1 MVRGCIVGTGHH
13 LPEKIVTNKDMEA
26 FCDTTDE
33 WITQRTGIRA
43 RHNVAPGEGTS
54 DLAAPA
60 TLHAI
65 EAAGM
70 DPADID
76 LLLCCTT
83 TPDNV
88 VPATACRIQE
98 YIGAKNAAAMDLNAA
113 CSGFIYGVAT
123 ADAFIKT
130 GQAKNVAIVG
140 SEVASNRLNY
150 QRRDTAVLFGDGAGA
165 VVMAPSENGRGVLTS
180 HMWAD
185 GSGVE
190 MLWYPGGGSKI
201 PVTHENLDDLDI
213 HTVQMN
219 GQGVFKRA
227 VTDFSAAIA
236 KALDTA
242 GYTIDDV
249 DVMIPHQANVRIINA
264 VAHKVGLPEEKCI
277 INLDRVG
284 NLIAGSIPVALDEAV
299 RGGRVKEG
307 DLVLL
312 AGFGAGLTWAS
323 ALIRW

>member
-1 MVRGCIVGTGHH
+1 MERARIVGTGHY
-13 LPEKIVTNKDMEA
+13 LPAHIQTNQDIEKL
-26 FCDTTDE
+26 CDTSDE
-33 WITQRTGIRA
+33 WITQRTGIRQ
-43 RHNVAPGEGTS
+43 RHRVADGEGSS

-60 TLHAI
+60 IMQALD
-65 EAAGM
+65 AAGM
-70 DPADID
+70 EPKDID

-83 TPDNV
+83 TPDQI
-88 VPATACRIQE
+88 VPATACRVQDK
-98 YIGAKNAAAMDLNAA
+98 IGATNAASMDLNAA
-113 CSGFIYGVAT
+113 CSGFIYGVST

-130 GQAKNVAIVG
+130 GQAKNVVVVG
-140 SEVASNRLNY
+140 TEVTGNRLSWE
-150 QRRDTAVLFGDGAGA
+150 RRDTAVLFGDGAGA
-165 VVMAPSENGRGVLTS
+165 AVLTGSENGRGVLTS
-180 HMWAD
+180 HLWCD
-185 GSGVE
+185 GSGLE

-201 PVTHENLDDLDI
+201 PVTHENLDDFDI
-213 HTVQMN
+213 HAVQMN

-236 KALDTA
+236 TALDTA

-249 DVMIPHQANVRIINA
+249 DIMVPHQANVRIINA
-264 VAHKVGLPEEKCI
+264 VAHKVGLPEEKCV

-299 RGGRVKEG
+299 RAGRVQEG
-307 DLVLL
+307 NLVLL

>member
-1 MVRGCIVGTGHH
+1 MVQARIVGTGHH
-13 LPEKIVTNKDMEA
+13 LPEKLITNQDMEKL
-26 FCDTTDE
+26 CDTTDE
-33 WITQRTGIRA
+33 WITQRTGIRQ
-43 RHNVAPGEGTS
+43 RYNVAPGEGTS

-60 TLHAI
+60 VSQAI

-70 DPADID
+70 DPKDID

-88 VPATACRIQE
+88 VPATACRVQE
-98 YIGAKNAAAMDLNAA
+98 YVGASNAAAMDLNAA
-113 CSGFIYGVAT
+113 CTGFIYGVAT

-130 GQAKNVAIVG
+130 GKAKNVVIVG
-140 SEVASNRLNY
+140 AEVASNRLNY
-150 QRRDTAVLFGDGAGA
+150 ARRDTAVLFGDGAGA
-165 VVMAPSENGRGVLTS
+165 VVMTPSENGRGVLTS

-185 GSGVE
+185 GSGLE
-190 MLWYPGGGSKI
+190 MLWYPGGGSRI
-201 PVTHENLDDLDI
+201 PVTHENLDDLDV

-249 DVMIPHQANVRIINA
+249 DIMIPHQANVRIINA
-264 VAHKVGLPEEKCI
+264 VAQKVGLPEEKCI

-299 RGGRVKEG
+299 RDGRVKEG

-312 AGFGAGLTWAS
+312 AGFGAGLTWGS